1 MQKTMRSL
9 GRAFSAPY
17 RYVRQ
22 RVNRSAEKTQEFIS
36 EKPEDT
42 PIPDVIAKVAAH
54 PEALWEH
61 VNDLRKHLFRAVIF
75 FAITTAF
82 SFFFARALIDY
93 LAGPIGGISHLQAIE
108 VTEPIGV
115 FMKVALLSGF
125 ALALPF
131 IAFELWQFIVPGISK
146 RSALMGYVA
155 IPAVVIFFVGGMAF
169 AFFVMVPAALPFLLN
184 FMGIPTLPRPA
195 SYISFTVGLMFWVG
209 IAFEF
214 PLVIFVL
221 ANVGLVKAEM
231 LAKQW
236 RIAVVLIAIIA
247 AAITPTVDP
256 VNMSLVMFPM
266 IGLYFLSIGLAKIA
280 QRRRDK
286 PA

>member
-1 MQKTMRSL
+1 MRSL
-9 GRAFSAPY
+9 GRVFSAPY
-17 RYVRQ
+17 RFIRE
-22 RVNRSAEKTQEFIS
+22 RVNQTTEKTQELIN

-42 PIPDVIAKVAAH
+42 PIPDVIAKVVAN

-75 FAITTAF
+75 LAIATAF
-82 SFFFARALIDY
+82 SFFFAQRLIDY
-93 LAGPIGGISHLQAIE
+93 LAKPIGGISHLQAIE

-131 IAFELWQFIVPGISK
+131 IAFELWKFIVPGISR
-146 RSALMGYVA
+146 RSALFGYVA
-155 IPAVVIFFVGGMAF
+155 IPLVVIFFIGGMAF
-169 AFFVMVPAALPFLLN
+169 AFYVMVPTALPFLLN
-184 FMGIPTLPRPA
+184 FMGMPTLPRPA

-214 PLVIFVL
+214 PLIIFVL

-231 LAKQW
+231 LVKQW
-236 RIAVVLIAIIA
+236 KLAIVAIAVIA

-256 VNMSLVMFPM
+256 VNMSLVMLPM
-266 IGLYFLSIGLAKIA
+266 IALYFLSIVLAKIA
-280 QRRRDK
+280 QRRRE
-286 PA
+286 

>member
-1 MQKTMRSL
+1 MQKPMRFL

-17 RYVRQ
+17 RYLRE
-22 RVNRSAEKTQEFIS
+22 RVNRTKEKTQKLIS
-36 EKPEDT
+36 EKPDDT
-42 PIPDVIAKVAAH
+42 PIPDVIAKVVAH

-61 VNDLRKHLFRAVIF
+61 VNDLRKHLFRAVVF
-75 FAITTAF
+75 LAVTTVI
-82 SFFFARALIDY
+82 SFFFAKYLIDY
-93 LAGPIGGISHLQAIE
+93 LAMPIGGISHLQAIE

-131 IAFELWQFIVPGISK
+131 IALELWLFIVPGISR
-146 RSALMGYVA
+146 RSAMMGYIA
-155 IPAVVIFFVGGMAF
+155 IPLVVIFFLAGMAF
-169 AFFVMVPAALPFLLN
+169 AFYVMVPTALPFLLN

-195 SYISFTVGLMFWVG
+195 SYMSFTVGLMFWVG

-214 PLVIFVL
+214 PLIIFVL
-221 ANVGLVKAEM
+221 ANVGLVKADM
-231 LAKQW
+231 LIKQW
-236 RIAVVLIAIIA
+236 RIAIVAIAVIA

-256 VNMSLVMFPM
+256 INMAMVMFPM

-280 QRRRDK
+280 QRRRE
-286 PA
+286 

>member
-1 MQKTMRSL
+1 MRSL
-9 GRAFSAPY
+9 GRAVSAPY
-17 RYVRQ
+17 RYLRE
-22 RVNRSAEKTQEFIS
+22 RVNRTTENTEKLLS
-36 EKPEDT
+36 EKPDDT
-42 PIPDVIAKVAAH
+42 PIPEVIAKVVAH

-61 VNDLRKHLFRAVIF
+61 VNDLRKHLFRAVVF
-75 FAITTAF
+75 LAVTTVI
-82 SFFFARALIDY
+82 SFFFAKYLIDY
-93 LAGPIGGISHLQAIE
+93 LAKPIGGISHLQAIE

-131 IAFELWQFIVPGISK
+131 IAFELWLFIVPGISR
-146 RSALMGYVA
+146 RSAMMGYIA
-155 IPAVVIFFVGGMAF
+155 IPAVVIFFVAGMAF
-169 AFFVMVPAALPFLLN
+169 AFYVMVPTALPFLLN
-184 FMGIPTLPRPA
+184 FMGMPTLPRPA

-214 PLVIFVL
+214 PLIIFVL
-221 ANVGLVKAEM
+221 ANVGLVKADM
-231 LAKQW
+231 LIKQW
-236 RIAVVLIAIIA
+236 RIAIVAIAVIA

-280 QRRRDK
+280 QRRRE
-286 PA
+286 

>member
-1 MQKTMRSL
+1 MQKPMRSL
-9 GRAFSAPY
+9 GRLFSAPY
-17 RYVRQ
+17 RFVREK
-22 RVNRSAEKTQEFIS
+22 VNQTSEKTQELIS
-36 EKPEDT
+36 QKPEDT
-42 PIPDVIAKVAAH
+42 PIPDVIAKVAAN

-61 VNDLRKHLFRAVIF
+61 VNDLRKHLFHAVIF
-75 FAITTAF
+75 LAITTAF
-82 SFFFARALIDY
+82 SFLFAQRLIDY
-93 LAGPIGGISHLQAIE
+93 LAKPIGGISHLQAIE

-131 IAFELWQFIVPGISK
+131 IAFELWQFIVPGISR
-146 RSALMGYVA
+146 RSALMGYFA

-169 AFFVMVPAALPFLLN
+169 AFYVMVPTALPFLLN

-214 PLVIFVL
+214 PLIIFVL
-221 ANVGLVKAEM
+221 ANVGLVKADM
-231 LAKQW
+231 LLKQW
-236 RIAVVLIAIIA
+236 KLAIVAIAVIA

-256 VNMSLVMFPM
+256 VNMSMVMLPM
-266 IGLYFLSIGLAKIA
+266 IALYFLSIVLAKIA
-280 QRRRDK
+280 QRRRG
-286 PA
+286 